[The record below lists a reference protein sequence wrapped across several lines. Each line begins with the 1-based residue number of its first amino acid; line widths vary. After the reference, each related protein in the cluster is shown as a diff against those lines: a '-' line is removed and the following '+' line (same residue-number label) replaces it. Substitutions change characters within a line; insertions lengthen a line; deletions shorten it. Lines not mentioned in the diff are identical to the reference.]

1 MSRKKY
7 VTEAEKL
14 QIIELHQS
22 GRSIRGIAEEVGRS
36 EGSVRKALRMIEKA
50 DRRMARAGRGPA
62 KTSSWQGHLAKL
74 VDRIRETDPG
84 VTYIEIDMGNGS
96 FIINR
101 TMSERG
107 EIS

>member
-22 GRSIRGIAEEVGRS
+22 GRSIRGIAEEVSRS
-36 EGSVRKALRMIEKA
+36 QGSVRKALRMIGKA

-62 KTSSWQGHLAKL
+62 KTSSWQGHLTKL
-74 VDRIRETDPG
+74 VERIRETDPG
-84 VTYIEIDMGNGS
+84 VTFVEVDVESGHYTV
-96 FIINR
+96 NR
-101 TMSERG
+101 TTSERG
-107 EIS
+107 ELS